1 VSATQALPAF
11 VPPVKDGDRL
21 LIDGGVL
28 NNLPVDPMIS
38 TGEGPVVAIDVSG
51 ALPPPRPPRSRLPW
65 LRRWIVGPSAEYAPP
80 ITETVLRSI
89 LLGNALTDAAARER
103 AHAVIRPQLRGVST
117 MRFRDLES
125 IRRLGQEAAR
135 QAIAEGTLDALA
147 LVRR

>member
-1 VSATQALPAF
+1 
-11 VPPVKDGDRL
+11 
-21 LIDGGVL
+21 
-28 NNLPVDPMIS
+28 
-38 TGEGPVVAIDVSG
+38 
-51 ALPPPRPPRSRLPW
+51 
-65 LRRWIVGPSAEYAPP
+65 
-80 ITETVLRSI
+80 VLRSI